1 MTFMR
6 VEIERILDRVVIIE
20 IEIELYTRKEKP
32 PKTKG
37 ENKISEPQVKVISEN
52 CQKGDCNETTPKMF
66 I

>member
-32 PKTKG
+32 PKTNG
-37 ENKISEPQVKVISEN
+37 ENKFSEPQVKVISEN

-66 I
+66 T